1 MLELEGGGG
10 EEGTGGLEEG
20 LPFKNYE
27 PLNQSLEISRFLKTA
42 AQGIWAGEI
51 LFMV

>member
-1 MLELEGGGG
+1 MVGCPNDGASEG
-10 EEGTGGLEEG
+10 EEG

-27 PLNQSLEISRFLKTA
+27 PLNQSLEISRFPKTA
-42 AQGIWAGEI
+42 AQGIWAREI